1 MSVEAT
7 VNIYFQPGADGDLGL
22 RLIRATA
29 LDGQRD
35 PVPDVTMVFTIVE
48 GPGALGDGDEQIVM
62 LRSNRAGQ
70 CHCYWYPVG
79 NGADGEIRQAIV
91 HVRSDEASVATLE
104 AEIVGDVA

>member
-7 VNIYFQPGADGDLGL
+7 VNVYFQPGADGDLGL
-22 RLIRATA
+22 RLIRAIA
-29 LDGQRD
+29 LDSQGD
-35 PVPDVTMVFTIVE
+35 PVADVTLVFTIVE

-62 LRSNRAGQ
+62 LRSNRVGQ

-79 NGADGEIRQAIV
+79 NGADGEIRQAVV
-91 HVRSDEASVATLE
+91 HVRSDEASVTTLE